1 MTWLVVVLAFV
12 VLGVAVIAAAFG
24 GRRSPSSRPS
34 KASRRAIAIG
44 ATVLIVVT
52 GIGLPILG
60 LVSGHDD
67 AADAAPGVKLT
78 ASEVTGPPALRGE
91 LLELPPARRGQRRR
105 QGGAEP
111 RRAAPEGR
119 AHRGCGA
126 QRARPRCRP
135 DAPGPALRAG
145 RSRTSRPSSRR
156 PPAAEPAPLPEP
168 GAGPRAR
175 RSRATSTA
183 ARPAGASPAPDRAPG
198 RCYDP
203 ASSRPLSLRPP
214 AAAG

>member
-12 VLGVAVIAAAFG
+12 VLGLAVIAAAFG

-78 ASEVTGPPALRGE
+78 ASEVQGRQLFAENCSNCHQLAAANAVGKVGPNLDVLRPKAALIEDAVRN
-91 LLELPPARRGQRRR
+91 
-105 QGGAEP
+105 
-111 RRAAPEGR
+111 GR
-119 AHRGCGA
+119 ARGAGQMPQGLLSGQQLKDVA
-126 QRARPRCRP
+126 AFVETS
-135 DAPGPALRAG
+135 AG
-145 RSRTSRPSSRR
+145 R
-156 PPAAEPAPLPEP
+156 
-168 GAGPRAR
+168 
-175 RSRATSTA
+175 
-183 ARPAGASPAPDRAPG
+183 
-198 RCYDP
+198 
-203 ASSRPLSLRPP
+203 
-214 AAAG
+214 